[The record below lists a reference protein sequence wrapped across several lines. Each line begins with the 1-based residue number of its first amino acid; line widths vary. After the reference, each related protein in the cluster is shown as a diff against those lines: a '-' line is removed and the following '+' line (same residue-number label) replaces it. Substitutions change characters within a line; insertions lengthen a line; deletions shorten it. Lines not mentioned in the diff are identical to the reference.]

1 MGSDN
6 DASPRE
12 DPGATNMY
20 KAGIP
25 RKSIMMLTGHRTE
38 VQFEKY
44 VKLSAEENASIL
56 MNHDF
61 FKDKKVGPGNS
72 ILDLI
77 KGNRELIKDIS
88 AVLLIDEGEVA
99 RAIDSGDLDEWRVAA
114 LRLALKITGTSV

>member
-1 MGSDN
+1 M
-6 DASPRE
+6 
-12 DPGATNMY
+12 
-20 KAGIP
+20 
-25 RKSIMMLTGHRTE
+25 
-38 VQFEKY
+38 
-44 VKLSAEENASIL
+44 
-56 MNHDF
+56 
-61 FKDKKVGPGNS
+61 GPGNS